1 MTTTMEIVFFFF
13 FQAED
18 GIRDVAVTGVQT
30 CALPISAV
38 SLAADVRRR
47 GLHRDAGTL
56 RETGRDR
63 EELQGDRRGQ
73 ARRPPRAGVLHGGRH
88 RRGDGEGQEAARGG
102 VVADRLRL
110 EIVTPTRLVVAETV
124 DEVVV
129 PGSDGYFGVLPGHA
143 AFLTTLGTGEVIY
156 RIDRDE
162 FYLAVSGGFAEV
174 RNDKVIVLADAAERP
189 EEIGKR
195 RVGKEGRS
203 RGSPDH

>member
-1 MTTTMEIVFFFF
+1 GRAALHRQHLSIYPGRVGGVRL
-13 FQAED
+13 ARPHAVGRGVPADARHGD
-18 GIRDVAVTGVQT
+18 GHAPGADHVDEERLDHVRAGDL
-30 CALPISAV
+30 CA
-38 SLAADVRRR
+38 RRR
-47 GLHRDAGTL
+47 PHRPRAGT
-56 RETGRDR
+56 RVRASGRDR

-110 EIVTPTRLVVAETV
+110 EVVTPTRLVVAETV

-174 RNDKVIVLADAAERP
+174 RNDKVIVLADAAE
-189 EEIGKR
+189 
-195 RVGKEGRS
+195 
-203 RGSPDH
+203 